1 MRASRLP
8 ETLDIFVRELTNMGQ
23 KVNPIAL
30 RMGGHHDFASVGY
43 FSKKLYPK
51 IALQDIKIREALY
64 KRLKQAG
71 VGRIIVERSASSIKI
86 TIFVVRPGIV
96 IGRGG
101 SGLEEIKKEIVR
113 LLKVGMKDAKSQPKI
128 ELKVEP
134 VKDPNM
140 SAYLVASNISD
151 QLIRRM
157 PFRRIMKQSVE
168 KVMGSG
174 AKGVRIVL
182 SGRINGAE
190 IGRRERLQVGKVS
203 LSTIRENIDYAS
215 VPSLTKSGYIG
226 VKVWIDKGQ

>member
-1 MRASRLP
+1 
-8 ETLDIFVRELTNMGQ
+8 VGQ

-30 RMGGHHDFASVGY
+30 RLGGHQDFKSVGFY
-43 FSKKLYPK
+43 SKKMYPK
-51 IALQDIKIREALY
+51 ISLQDIRIRELLF
-64 KRLKQAG
+64 KKLKQAG
-71 VGRIIVERSASSIKI
+71 VSSIIVERSVSAIKI

-101 SGLEEIKKEIVR
+101 SGLEDIKRMISG
-113 LLKVGMKDAKSQPKI
+113 LLFADAAKGKNQPRV

-134 VKDPNM
+134 VKDPNLV
-140 SAYLVASNISD
+140 AYLVASNISD

-157 PFRRIMKQSVE
+157 PFRRIMKQSIE

-182 SGRINGAE
+182 AGRINGAE

-203 LSTIRENIDYAS
+203 LSTIREDIDYAS
-215 VPSLTKSGYIG
+215 VPALTKSGYIG
-226 VKVWIDKGQ
+226 VKVWIDRGS